1 MNYLNRECLEK
12 LSAEDFQKRQPY
24 PWAGLQHTLTPEGYE
39 RLRETLPA
47 VDGFNKMV
55 GIKRAYG
62 QGPHDRFLLHYHP
75 GLGIAEPWK
84 EFLAELQG
92 PVYQDFLRRVLGPRT
107 FIPTFEWYY
116 AWEGCAVSPHC
127 DAARK
132 LATHIFYFNTQED
145 WESDWGGE
153 ILILDSERKWAT
165 HSGPSFD
172 QLKVAASIEP
182 HGNGSLLFERTPH
195 SWHGVRPLRCPQG
208 KLRRLFLITIN
219 VPSFQVWW
227 RRVRGKDP
235 DGYKLKAA

>member
-1 MNYLNRECLEK
+1 MNYLNRDCLEK

-24 PWAGLQHTLTPEGYE
+24 PWAGLEQTLTQEGYE

-62 QGPHDRFLLHYHP
+62 QGPHDRFLLHYRP
-75 GLGIAEPWK
+75 GLDIAEPWK
-84 EFLAELQG
+84 EFIAELQG
-92 PVYQDFLRRVLGPRT
+92 PVYQDFLKRVLGPRT

-132 LATHIFYFNTQED
+132 LATHIFYFNTQDD
-145 WESDWGGE
+145 WDSSWGGE
-153 ILILDSERKWAT
+153 ILILDSERKFPT

-182 HGNGSLLFERTPH
+182 RGNGSLLFERTPH
-195 SWHGVRPLRCPQG
+195 SWHGVRPLGCPAG

-219 VPSFQVWW
+219 IPSFQVWW

>member
-24 PWAGLQHTLTPEGYE
+24 PWAGLQQTLTPEGYE

-182 HGNGSLLFERTPH
+182 RGNGSLLFERTPH